1 MEQTHRS
8 HLKSNYITEL
18 KVANDFSYIKVK
30 HYTKKHITKE
40 NLLITPSE
48 SVTEAQVFLWT
59 LKLYSKYLFGVYIK

>member
-18 KVANDFSYIKVK
+18 KVENDFSYIKDK

-48 SVTEAQVFLWT
+48 SVT
-59 LKLYSKYLFGVYIK
+59 

>member
-8 HLKSNYITEL
+8 HLKSNYIIEL

-40 NLLITPSE
+40 NLLITPSK
-48 SVTEAQVFLWT
+48 SVT
-59 LKLYSKYLFGVYIK
+59 